1 MLNIKKTNNLKGES
15 MSKYDICE
23 LAKNIWLI
31 TETQEVGARVNVE
44 VCDSKKEA
52 KEWVEN
58 KERAK

>member
-1 MLNIKKTNNLKGES
+1 

-31 TETQEVGARVNVE
+31 TETQEFGARVNVE

>member
-1 MLNIKKTNNLKGES
+1 MKTNNLKGES

-44 VCDSKKEA
+44 VCDSQKEA
-52 KEWVEN
+52 KLWVKN
-58 KERAK
+58 KERA